1 MRDQG
6 RARNE
11 VTPRVLVFGER
22 DGRVLL
28 IEGGPSKWFAG
39 RLNGLGGHVE
49 PGEDAASAAA
59 RECEE
64 ECGLRPSSLRLAAV
78 VHVEAS
84 PRVLLFVFSAAL
96 PQGGVRDTAEGR
108 LRWFTRAELAD
119 PALPLLPDVRAHL
132 RRIDEALPGAPPAF
146 VTASW

>member
-1 MRDQG
+1 MHDQG

-28 IEGGPSKWFAG
+28 IEGGPTKWFAG

-64 ECGLRPSSLRLAAV
+64 ECGLRPASLRLAAV
-78 VHVEAS
+78 VHVDAE
-84 PRVLLFVFSAAL
+84 PRVMLFVFSAAL
-96 PQGGVRDTAEGR
+96 PPGDVRGSVEGR
-108 LRWFTRAELAD
+108 LRWLSRAELAD
-119 PALPLLPDVRAHL
+119 PSLPLLPDVRTHL
-132 RRIDEALPGAPPAF
+132 RLIDEALPGAPPALL
-146 VTASW
+146 TASW